1 MLLLKIFSLKT
12 NSPVLLTVAQ
22 VQVSDRINR
31 LLVQLIHTLLKV
43 WVVSRDLAYRDG
55 LSVHLSKE
63 LNEDS

>member
-1 MLLLKIFSLKT
+1 
-12 NSPVLLTVAQ
+12 
-22 VQVSDRINR
+22 
-31 LLVQLIHTLLKV
+31 VQLIHTLLKV